1 MMKRSVTLF
10 GWFLL
15 LGGAGCVAVPDGKM
29 EGAKPFS
36 FESGRTPY
44 AAAIC
49 IARNAKSLRSVTAE
63 ERLLGEASWE
73 VVVRESG
80 WAAGTLAVAEAH
92 NTGSGSLVSVRVTDR
107 QRGDHEGFARQ
118 LLADCQARMVAR

>member
-1 MMKRSVTLF
+1 MMKRSAA
-10 GWFLL
+10 L
-15 LGGAGCVAVPDGKM
+15 LGGLLLLAGSGCIQGPGGK
-29 EGAKPFS
+29 
-36 FESGRTPY
+36 
-44 AAAIC
+44 IC
-49 IARNAKSLRSVTAE
+49 IARNAKTLPNVTAE
-63 ERLLGEASWE
+63 ERLLGQASWE

-107 QRGDHEGFARQ
+107 QRGDHESFARH

>member
-1 MMKRSVTLF
+1 MMKRSAALVSWL
-10 GWFLL
+10 LL
-15 LGGAGCVAVPDGKM
+15 LGGTGCIQGPGGKM
-29 EGAKPFS
+29 EAANAFS

-49 IARNAKSLRSVTAE
+49 IARNAKTLPNVTAE

-73 VVVRESG
+73 VVVRGSG
-80 WAAGTLAVAEAH
+80 WAAGTLATAETH

-107 QRGDHEGFARQ
+107 QRGDHEDFARQ

>member
-1 MMKRSVTLF
+1 MMKRSAA
-10 GWFLL
+10 L
-15 LGGAGCVAVPDGKM
+15 LGGLLLLAGSGCIQGPGGKM
-29 EGAKPFS
+29 EAAKAFG

-49 IARNAKSLRSVTAE
+49 IARNAKALPNVTAE
-63 ERLLGEASWE
+63 ERLLGQASWE

-107 QRGDHEGFARQ
+107 QRGDHESFARH